1 MGERRHPVRR
11 ALTFLRYF
19 LLDYY
24 RLWIFILVPT
34 LGLILPLTLTPCVEE
49 IMNNET
55 IINYDK
61 CSTLELEPGSIIQ
74 ARPVADFAYLLII
87 VASFWIFDI
96 LPIAV
101 TALIPYVVLPSFG
114 LLSSGVVAAKYMS
127 NVNML
132 LIGGFM
138 LAIAIEQSNLH
149 RRIALGALKLVG
161 SNPRSLMFGFMFVT
175 WFLSMC
181 IANTSTTALMI
192 PIVLSVLDQLK
203 GAEKK

>member
-1 MGERRHPVRR
+1 
-11 ALTFLRYF
+11 
-19 LLDYY
+19 
-24 RLWIFILVPT
+24 
-34 LGLILPLTLTPCVEE
+34 
-49 IMNNET
+49 
-55 IINYDK
+55 
-61 CSTLELEPGSIIQ
+61 
-74 ARPVADFAYLLII
+74 
-87 VASFWIFDI
+87 
-96 LPIAV
+96 
-101 TALIPYVVLPSFG
+101 
-114 LLSSGVVAAKYMS
+114 MS

-192 PIVLSVLDQLK
+192 PIVLSVRLQNINL
-203 GAEKK
+203 AYFLRNVNCIIYFVPL